1 MFSVFPEQSP
11 NLMNYLAVPFKRAK
25 GKLYAGFG
33 DERAG
38 LCPSHGTERNG

>member
-1 MFSVFPEQSP
+1 
-11 NLMNYLAVPFKRAK
+11 LMIYLAVPFKRAE

-38 LCPSHGTERNG
+38 LCPRRGTERNG